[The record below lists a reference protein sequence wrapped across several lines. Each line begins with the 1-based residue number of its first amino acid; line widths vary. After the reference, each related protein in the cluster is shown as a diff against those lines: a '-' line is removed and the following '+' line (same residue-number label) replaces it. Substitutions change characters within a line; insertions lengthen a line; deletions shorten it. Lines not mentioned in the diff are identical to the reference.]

1 LRQVLILLK
10 LIMCVSM
17 RFRKYGA
24 SFLVIEKQGNKRYW
38 SEKQKRGWDERLN
51 NTRAINNSYESIVK
65 RNSA

>member
-1 LRQVLILLK
+1 
-10 LIMCVSM
+10 M